1 MKKNRYWGLVAA
13 VLMLTACQEGK
24 KTGTT
29 TSEQKTG
36 TIVVKAQ
43 TATLTL
49 KYPATLRGEQ
59 DIAIYPQIE
68 GKIVKVCVEEGQ
80 RVRQRQPLFVID
92 QAGYR
97 ASLATAKANVQAAR
111 AKVDNARLI
120 LESKQQLKQQ
130 KVVSD
135 FTVVQA
141 ANALKTALAEL
152 AQAQAERNN
161 AANNLSY
168 TIVRSPS
175 AGVIGTLPYK
185 IGSLVSSTMTQPLTY
200 VSDNARMIAYFSLN
214 EHQLTSLFYQY
225 GSKDK
230 ALKGMPAVQW
240 ERSDGHVYEQ
250 QGKVATISG
259 ILDPQTGSVS
269 VRAVF
274 DNESRMLISGATGNV
289 LLPMKIERA
298 IVIPQTAVSEL
309 QDKMIVYRMVNG
321 QPKLTV
327 IKVYPI
333 NDGKTYIVTE
343 GLKAGDRIK
352 EQ

>member
-1 MKKNRYWGLVAA
+1 MIFIP
-13 VLMLTACQEGK
+13 LMFSACQK
-24 KTGTT
+24 KAENNKTM
-29 TSEQKTG
+29 EQRRME
-36 TIVVKAQ
+36 TITVKEQPVA
-43 TATLTL
+43 LTI

-68 GKIVKVCVEEGQ
+68 GKIVKVCVEDGQ
-80 RVRQRQPLFVID
+80 RVRQGQPLFVID
-92 QAGYR
+92 QTGYR
-97 ASLATAKANVQAAR
+97 ASLATAQANIQAAG
-111 AKVDNARLI
+111 AKVDNARLT
-120 LESKQQLKQQ
+120 LKSKQQLYRQ

-135 FTVVQA
+135 FTVAQA
-141 ANALKTALAEL
+141 ANALRTAQAEL
-152 AQAQAERNN
+152 AQAKAERDN

-175 AGVIGTLPYK
+175 AGVIGTLPHK
-185 IGSLVSSTMTQPLTY
+185 TGSLVSPTMTQPLTY
-200 VSDNARMIAYFSLN
+200 VSDNARMMAYFSLN
-214 EHQLTSLFYQY
+214 EQQLTTLLRQY

-240 ERSDGHVYEQ
+240 EMSDGHVYEQ

-269 VRAVF
+269 VRAAF
-274 DNESRMLISGATGNV
+274 DNENRLLISGATGNV
-289 LLPMKIERA
+289 LLPMKIARA

-321 QPKLTV
+321 QPKMTQ
-327 IKVYPI
+327 IKIYPI

-343 GLKAGDRIK
+343 GLKVGDRIK
-352 EQ
+352 KQ

>member
-1 MKKNRYWGLVAA
+1 MKKISWILVMMF
-13 VLMLTACQEGK
+13 LIFLACQK
-24 KTGTT
+24 KEEKDKNIIKEHTEAITV
-29 TSEQKTG
+29 QVQPVML
-36 TIVVKAQ
+36 I
-43 TATLTL
+43 L
-49 KYPATLRGEQ
+49 KYPATLRGRQ

-80 RVRQRQPLFVID
+80 NVQRGQPLFVID

-97 ASLATAKANVQAAR
+97 ASLATAQANVQAAR

-135 FTVVQA
+135 FTVAQA
-141 ANALKTALAEL
+141 ANALKTAQAEL
-152 AQAQAERNN
+152 AQAQAERSN

-168 TIVRSPS
+168 TTVRSPS

-185 IGSLVSSTMTQPLTY
+185 IGALVSPTMAQSLTY
-200 VSDNARMIAYFSLN
+200 VSDNARMMAYFSLN
-214 EHQLTSLFYQY
+214 EQQLTSLFHQY

-230 ALKGMPAVQW
+230 ALKNMPAVQW
-240 ERSDGHVYEQ
+240 EMSNGHVYEHR
-250 QGKVATISG
+250 GKVATISG

-289 LLPMKIERA
+289 LIPMTIEHA

-321 QPKLTV
+321 QPEMTQ
-327 IKVYPI
+327 IKVHPV

-343 GLKAGDRIK
+343 GLKAGDRIRK
-352 EQ
+352 K